1 MHNRREIE
9 REMQCGVAPEG
20 AAKHGE
26 RLDFATD
33 GVVKRGGT
41 IPDWSARHTCKNCG
55 VALQGDEIALYR
67 KLVDRGAST
76 YLCLNCLAD
85 YCSTSRKQLESLI
98 AFYHRT
104 GICSLFAKDE

>member
-1 MHNRREIE
+1 MQNRREVE
-9 REMQCGVAPEG
+9 REMHRGVAPEG
-20 AAKHGE
+20 AEKREQQQAAAG
-26 RLDFATD
+26 A
-33 GVVKRGGT
+33 VKRGGK
-41 IPDWSARHTCKNCG
+41 ISPWSARHTCKNCG

-76 YLCLNCLAD
+76 YLCLDCLAK